1 MQPHLPPTNGKTV
14 LNGAKAS
21 KAQFFTSLYA
31 WTTLACYIQNFDQS
45 IYQQWIFQLIRS
57 TKDEIASL
65 ENENHPLLT
74 NYCKCRNIKMINTF
88 LGNSLNTLMEAE

>member
-1 MQPHLPPTNGKTV
+1 MDMIIFYSMQPHLPPANGKTI

-21 KAQFFTSLYA
+21 KAQFFPSFYA
-31 WTTLACYIQNFDQS
+31 WTTLACYIQNFYQS

-65 ENENHPLLT
+65 GNINHSLAT
-74 NYCKCRNIKMINTF
+74 N
-88 LGNSLNTLMEAE
+88 